1 MDTHTLQTHTHIY
14 ARIETHGYVHAHA
27 LHTHTRTHKHIHTQA
42 VFSIQAW
49 DLAVISSAKQ
59 PLQSVMLGVVTKKLQ
74 EVFGKHFFERV
85 LQVCVCVRACVRVCV
100 CV

>member
-1 MDTHTLQTHTHIY
+1 
-14 ARIETHGYVHAHA
+14 
-27 LHTHTRTHKHIHTQA
+27 

-74 EVFGKHFFERV
+74 EVFGKHFLVEV
-85 LQVCVCVRACVRVCV
+85 LQMRCASAMQACVCGCVCVQGWPEPYMYIAYDHMSYKW
-100 CV
+100 